1 MIRVV
6 IDTNIMVSALKSRR
20 GASYYLI
27 SNLPSSRF
35 LPVLSVPLY
44 FEYQDVLTRS
54 AMISNYTEV
63 EVIKFLRYIC
73 GICHLQEIFYLW
85 RPCLKDPKDDMVL
98 ELAVASG
105 SRYVITHNLKD
116 FRESEAFGV
125 KAIGPKEF
133 MKSIGG
139 KK

>member
-1 MIRVV
+1 
-6 IDTNIMVSALKSRR
+6 
-20 GASYYLI
+20 
-27 SNLPSSRF
+27 
-35 LPVLSVPLY
+35 
-44 FEYQDVLTRS
+44 
-54 AMISNYTEV
+54 MISNYTEV